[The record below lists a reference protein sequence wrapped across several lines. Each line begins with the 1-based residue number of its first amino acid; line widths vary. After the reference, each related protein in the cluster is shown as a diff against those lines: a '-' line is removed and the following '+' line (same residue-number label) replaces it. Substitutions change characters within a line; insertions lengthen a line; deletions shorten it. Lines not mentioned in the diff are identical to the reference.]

1 MKNGERFSWLFGKS
15 FLELAIIFAT
25 VYFAFI
31 IVLGELKDLGVI
43 IIVLILAVLA
53 RTGIEYHLSKK

>member
-1 MKNGERFSWLFGKS
+1 MKKREIFSWLLGKS

-31 IVLGELKDLGVI
+31 IVIRNFEDLWVI

-53 RTGIEYHLSKK
+53 RTGIEYHISK